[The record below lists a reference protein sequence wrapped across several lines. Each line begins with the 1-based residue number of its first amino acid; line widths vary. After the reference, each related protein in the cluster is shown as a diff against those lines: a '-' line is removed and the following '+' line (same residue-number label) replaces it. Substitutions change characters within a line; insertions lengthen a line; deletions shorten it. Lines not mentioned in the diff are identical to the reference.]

1 MYFFTQGKVVKGT
14 WERMEGDRKP
24 AHFYDEDGNEIVLNQ
39 GKTFICQIWSK
50 WEDYI
55 EFE

>member
-24 AHFYDEDGNEIVLNQ
+24 THFYDEDGNEIVLNQ